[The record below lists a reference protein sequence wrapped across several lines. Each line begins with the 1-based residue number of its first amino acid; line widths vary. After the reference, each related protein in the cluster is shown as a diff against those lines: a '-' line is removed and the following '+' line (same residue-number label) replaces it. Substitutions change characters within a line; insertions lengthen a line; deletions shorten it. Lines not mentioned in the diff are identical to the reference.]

1 MQLAEKIMRRFVFS
15 LCAAALVLPAC
26 VVPVWGQQSPAGDV
40 HILQVRK
47 NIYMMVGAG
56 GNITLSVGPDG
67 VLMVDSGL
75 ANMSDKVIAAIDQLS
90 RQVATGGAPAKPI
103 QYIINTHIHADHTGG
118 NEKIAKYG
126 KTFTGGNVAGDISGA
141 GEGAAIYAYQTVLN
155 RMSVPEGKNPAT
167 PTGAWPTETYDLDF
181 MNLSHYFNGEGVQ
194 LIHRPT
200 AHTDGDTMVYF
211 RGADVL
217 ATGDIFV
224 TTSYPIVDIDR
235 GGTLQGIIDSLNHIL
250 DIAVPE
256 FRLEGG
262 TMIVPGHGRLCDS
275 ADVAYYRDMVT
286 VLRDRVQDQI
296 KRGKTLAQIKEAGLT
311 KDYDGRYGSPDRF
324 LEAAYKSLSVKK

>member
-1 MQLAEKIMRRFVFS
+1 VGPVLLQLRRR
-15 LCAAALVLPAC
+15 ATGANP
-26 VVPVWGQQSPAGDV
+26 DV
-40 HILQVRK
+40 HVLHVRK

-56 GNITLSVGPDG
+56 GNITLSVGSDG

-75 ANMSDKVIAAIDQLS
+75 AAMSGKVIAAIDELS
-90 RQVATGGAPAKPI
+90 RQLAAEGAPPKPI
-103 QYIINTHIHADHTGG
+103 QFIVNTHIHADHTGG

-141 GEGAAIYAYQTVLN
+141 GEGAAVYAYQTVLN
-155 RMSVPEGKNPAT
+155 RMSAPDGKNPAA
-167 PTGAWPTETYDLDF
+167 PVGAWPTETYDLDF
-181 MNLSHYFNGEGVQ
+181 MNLSHYFNGEAVQ
-194 LIHRPT
+194 LIHQAA

-211 RGADVL
+211 RGTDVL
-217 ATGDIFV
+217 ATGDIFI
-224 TTSYPIVDIDR
+224 TTGYPIIDVER
-235 GGTLQGIIDSLNHIL
+235 GGSFQGLIDSLNHIL

-262 TMIVPGHGRLCDS
+262 TMIIPGHGRLCDS

-296 KRGKTLAQIKEAGLT
+296 KKGKTLEQVKTAGLT

-324 LEAAYKSLSVKK
+324 LEAVYKSLSQKK

>member
-1 MQLAEKIMRRFVFS
+1 MRLVKFLFLA
-15 LCAAALVLPAC
+15 LLAATAALPQPPAANNAVHVL
-26 VVPVWGQQSPAGDV
+26 
-40 HILQVRK
+40 HVRK

-75 ANMSDKVIAAIDQLS
+75 ANMSDKVIAAIDQLN
-90 RQVATGGAPAKPI
+90 RQVAGEGSPPKPI
-103 QYIINTHIHADHTGG
+103 QYIVNTHIHADHTGG
-118 NEKIAKYG
+118 NEKIAKSG
-126 KTFTGGNVAGDISGA
+126 KTFTGGNVAGDIAGA
-141 GEGAAIYAYQTVLN
+141 GEGAAIYAYQTVLA
-155 RMSVPEGKNPAT
+155 RMSAPDGKNPPA

-181 MNLSHYFNGEGVQ
+181 MNFSHYFNGEAVQ
-194 LIHRPT
+194 LLHEPA

-224 TTSYPIVDIDR
+224 TTSYPIIDVDR
-235 GGTLQGIIDSLNHIL
+235 GGTFQGLINSLNHIL

-286 VLRDRVQDQI
+286 VLRDRIQDQI
-296 KRGKTLAQIKEAGLT
+296 KKDRTLEQVKAAGLT

-324 LEAAYKSLSVKK
+324 LESAYKSLSKKK